1 MQQPVGVLIFQ
12 LFSAVMAGLLAIL
25 ASACGSAPTRADPP
39 AWVLLPET
47 NGGFAAAACVPDSGN
62 IGMDRQWAL
71 AKARA
76 DIAQQIG
83 VRVKAIDQTYSRISS
98 GTPGGESFESVSEQ
112 IAEQTLA
119 GSNASRAE
127 FLEFGGKRQFCILA
141 SLAQAQGQELFRS
154 IVSASGRK
162 LDSATDETLYREF
175 VGLP

>member
-1 MQQPVGVLIFQ
+1 MQQPVCVLVFQ
-12 LFSAVMAGLLAIL
+12 LLLAAL
-25 ASACGSAPTRADPP
+25 ASACGGAPTRADPP
-39 AWVLLPET
+39 AWVLMPEA

-83 VRVKAIDQTYSRISS
+83 VRVKTIDKTYARIST
-98 GTPGGESFESVSEQ
+98 GTPGGESFESVSELV
-112 IAEQTLA
+112 AEQTLA
-119 GSNASRAE
+119 GSGVSRAE
-127 FLEFGGKRQFCILA
+127 FLEFGGKRQFCVLA
-141 SLAQAQGQELFRS
+141 SLAQSQGQELFRS

-162 LDSATDETLYREF
+162 LDTATSETLYREF